1 MELKDKYKQEFFDL
15 YGSRMFVYLKFT
27 KCETWAKDI
36 IDGKLYMNPIG
47 LYRDIELKSG
57 EKGQGDEQE
66 LKLISDDICLIVR
79 RYDSD
84 EEIPLHPKQIKF
96 EYKEDQYIPAFCM
109 MGIKIRDLK
118 VFDYDE
124 EKIIL
129 EFPFSIEEVE
139 RLKRE
144 FGEFVVMMVA
154 NEFESAIHNTIEDN
168 KMNGLFKE
176 VIYCDPNFEERQES
190 FFKGSVK
197 RFFYKNE
204 NFSYQKEFRLILDEK
219 ITEGKVFNVGSLS
232 EFSYMLDI
240 EELGKVRLILSY
252 QIENEEI

>member
-66 LKLISDDICLIVR
+66 VKLVSENIQVKLMCDLG
-79 RYDSD
+79 
-84 EEIPLHPKQIKF
+84 EEIPLDTKLVKF
-96 EYKEDQYIPAFCM
+96 HYTDDQYTPTFCM
-109 MGIKIRDLK
+109 MGLKICDFK
-118 VFDYDE
+118 VFSYDE

-129 EFPFSIEEVE
+129 KFPFSIEEIE

-144 FGEFVVMMVA
+144 FGEFIVMIAA
-154 NEFESAIHNTIEDN
+154 NEFESAIYNTIED
-168 KMNGLFKE
+168 KKLNGLFKE

-219 ITEGKVFNVGSLS
+219 ITEGKFFNVGSLS
-232 EFSYMLDI
+232 EFSHMLNI
-240 EELGKVRLILSY
+240 EKLDKVHWKFYY
-252 QIENEEI
+252 QIETEGI